1 MDYFTVA
8 TLQNQDKFMKLG
20 KGWIIIEEH
29 FHIVKMY
36 KDKEVKN
43 VNIFFVN
50 V

>member
-29 FHIVKMY
+29 MRIKKV
-36 KDKEVKN
+36 
-43 VNIFFVN
+43 
-50 V
+50 